1 MAEAESFVDELG
13 VRAVNTAQVEDKVLQ
28 QVRSVHT
35 TLFQPPMFVHEMGGL
50 SVQASAQNQAVE
62 SADAG
67 AAILTDTMSTLML
80 VLL

>member
-1 MAEAESFVDELG
+1 M
-13 VRAVNTAQVEDKVLQ
+13 
-28 QVRSVHT
+28 HT